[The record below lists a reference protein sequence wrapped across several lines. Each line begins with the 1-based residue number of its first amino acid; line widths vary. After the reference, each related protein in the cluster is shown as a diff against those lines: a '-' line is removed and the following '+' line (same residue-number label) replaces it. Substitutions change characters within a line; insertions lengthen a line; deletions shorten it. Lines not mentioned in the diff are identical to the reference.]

1 MVIQYFYKE
10 KIVSGISTSDKFL
23 YDDLDAPFVWN
34 ALENFMEDPSH
45 PNDPLRP
52 KAYLNWVLLDDQGLQ
67 PIAGAFGKV
76 QVPEITGVEE
86 KKLLQLAGGDYIDI
100 PVNGFLYVFLS
111 NESKGNVY
119 FDDIRIE
126 HIRGP
131 LLEET
136 HYYPFGFSMSGIS
149 SKAAGS
155 LTNKYQFG
163 GREIQ
168 SKEFSDGIGLEWI
181 DYGNRMYDAQIG
193 RWHTLDQLADK
204 YYSTSPYSYTLNNPI
219 NRVEVDGRWSVTHH
233 YYLTKRALAAYGIT
247 GDQAHWL
254 SHYSSVYS
262 DHPTGRVLA

>member
-1 MVIQYFYKE
+1 MVIQYSYKE

-34 ALENFMEDPSH
+34 AIESFMEDPSH

-67 PIAGAFGKV
+67 PVAGAFGKV

-136 HYYPFGFSMSGIS
+136 HYYPFGLTMAGIS
-149 SKAAGS
+149 SKAFGKKE
-155 LTNKYQFG
+155 NFFKYNGKELQA
-163 GREIQ
+163 
-168 SKEFSDGIGLEWI
+168 KEFSDGSGLEWT
-181 DYGNRMYDAQIG
+181 DYGARLYDAQLG
-193 RWHTLDQLADK
+193 RFFTQDRFVD
-204 YYSTSPYSYTLNNPI
+204 YYHSLNPYQYTANNPI
-219 NRVEVDGRWSVTHH
+219 NFIDENGDYITVDKKDKDGNVM
-233 YYLTKRALAAYGIT
+233 
-247 GDQAHWL
+247 L
-254 SHYSSVYS
+254 SLLYENGKVYF
-262 DHPTGRVLA
+262 